1 VISLLYLYNPGAAY
15 LQVQRTHTRYAKKK
29 KTLEENAMRA
39 RENGFND
46 NGDNINDSL
55 VLKDLL
61 PYTTGEYNVQMDMWR
76 E

>member
-1 VISLLYLYNPGAAY
+1 
-15 LQVQRTHTRYAKKK
+15 
-29 KTLEENAMRA
+29 MRV

>member
-1 VISLLYLYNPGAAY
+1 MIVAE
-15 LQVQRTHTRYAKKK
+15 QRAFFYPR
-29 KTLEENAMRA
+29 LEKLAIVLK
-39 RENGFND
+39 ENGFND